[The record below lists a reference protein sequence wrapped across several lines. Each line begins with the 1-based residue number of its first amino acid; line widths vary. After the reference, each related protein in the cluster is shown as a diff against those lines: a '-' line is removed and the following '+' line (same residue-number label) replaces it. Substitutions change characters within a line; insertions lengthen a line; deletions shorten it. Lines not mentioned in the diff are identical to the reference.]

1 MLVFLDDSGDPGFKI
16 GKGSSNVFVIALIIF
31 DDNLEAEETAIKIK
45 RLRREI
51 GKDDR
56 FEFKFNK
63 CSQVLRCHFLST
75 IADCRFRVRALV
87 MRKDRIYGEELRKSK
102 ESFYAYTVKMVLK
115 HSNDTIRDAKLK
127 IDGHGERKFR
137 REFLVY
143 LRQELNNSERK
154 TILDLKFV
162 DSKENVLIQLAD
174 MVAGAIHRSFSH
186 KTDANIYRKIIK
198 KREEDVW
205 VFGR

>member
-16 GKGSSNVFVIALIIF
+16 GKGSSNVFVIALVIF

-75 IADCRFRVRALV
+75 VADCKFRIRALV
-87 MRKDRIYGEELRKSK
+87 MEKEKIYGNELRRSK
-102 ESFYAYTVKMVLK
+102 ESFYAYTIKTVLK
-115 HSNDTIRDAKLK
+115 HNNDTIRNAKLK
-127 IDGHGERKFR
+127 MDGHGERKFR

-143 LRQELNNSERK
+143 LRRELNNPGKK
-154 TILDLKFV
+154 TISDLKFV

-186 KTDANIYRKIIK
+186 KTDANIYREIIK